1 MKVLRAILAA
11 GLLVLDSSPGFS
23 GEHVGKR
30 QDPIKAPC
38 IPNKNYLKPAEE
50 QPEQPAEEQPE
61 QPPKETPEQ
70 PATVL
75 RKMKPTSKERASS
88 SWTVCNRL
96 GKGPVE
102 VAYIVKIDGNWHH
115 KGWRSIP
122 VGQCELLQEKLETDT
137 VYFHARGQGFHWAGR
152 NEYCG
157 RDNKMFDIAFANLKT
172 RKCPPGYSN
181 LPFIRLGVGN
191 GGGVTTTLLRDG
203 HYRSEP
209 GG

>member
-11 GLLVLDSSPGFS
+11 GLLVLGSSPGFS

-137 VYFHARGQGFHWAGR
+137 VYFHAQGPQASPHFYSCLFNDLTRRVLNG
-152 NEYCG
+152 CG
-157 RDNKMFDIAFANLKT
+157 SLYYFYYKIPAVFRE
-172 RKCPPGYSN
+172 R
-181 LPFIRLGVGN
+181 R
-191 GGGVTTTLLRDG
+191 R
-203 HYRSEP
+203 
-209 GG
+209 